1 MTTSRQHSHDA
12 NVSLVSIYVKLT
24 QQGRAQKLLRR
35 YPAWRSFRGWAMRR
49 KTNLALAIALIT
61 AALPTFAKAQTHV
74 SPSPTPSVRSPLLTT
89 NRTFLASLNRISR
102 GSSLWRE
109 AIEAVGQ
116 ARRRV
121 LVVTPE
127 EVQITDASRERQ
139 RDGFDSGI
147 LAEAIP
153 IVAENSQVR
162 VVVVVVNLRLVR
174 QAHDDRLSVPREFE
188 ADLDRVLVHEVY
200 GHAVPY
206 LLAGD
211 MSGRCADPKK
221 GENPSEACSIRRENA
236 VRSELGLGRRD
247 DGGLSSLTLAM
258 KSR

>member
-1 MTTSRQHSHDA
+1 
-12 NVSLVSIYVKLT
+12 
-24 QQGRAQKLLRR
+24 
-35 YPAWRSFRGWAMRR
+35 MRR
-49 KTNLALAIALIT
+49 KTNLALAIVVIT
-61 AALPTFAKAQTHV
+61 ASLPQIAKAQTPV
-74 SPSPTPSVRSPLLTT
+74 SPPATPAIRSPLLTT

-102 GSSLWRE
+102 GSALWRE

-116 ARRRV
+116 AGRRV

-127 EVQITDASRERQ
+127 EVQITDASRGRE
-139 RDGFDSGI
+139 RDGFDPGV

-153 IVAENSQVR
+153 IVAQDSQVQ
-162 VVVVVVNLRLVR
+162 VVVVVINLRLVQ
-174 QAHDDRLSVPREFE
+174 QAHDARLSVPREFE

-200 GHAVPY
+200 GHAIPY

-221 GENPSEACSIRRENA
+221 GETPSEACSIRRENA

-247 DGGLSSLTLAM
+247 DSGLSSLTLAM
-258 KSR
+258 KIR